1 MVKKKFFSLIPS
13 NSQDPRIGRSN
24 NRESYRHD
32 RYTIYE
38 RFSLGSNARRV
49 SRNLDKACQSGGK
62 FGSMKRRRGKGGE
75 GVNFENF
82 KGREKKARNV
92 G

>member
-1 MVKKKFFSLIPS
+1 MVKEKFFSLIPS
-13 NSQDPRIGRSN
+13 IREDSN
-24 NRESYRHD
+24 NRESYRHERKD

-62 FGSMKRRRGKGGE
+62 FGSMKRRRGGGE